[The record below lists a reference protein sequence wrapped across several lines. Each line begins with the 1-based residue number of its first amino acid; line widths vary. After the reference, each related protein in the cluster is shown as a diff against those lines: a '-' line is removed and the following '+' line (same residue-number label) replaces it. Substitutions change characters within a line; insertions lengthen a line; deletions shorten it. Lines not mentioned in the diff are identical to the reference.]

1 MTERVKVSDHDGVRL
16 LTLSRAEKKNAFDV
30 LQITQIWEAIE
41 AAASDDAVRVI
52 AVTAEGDYFSAGADI
67 NLFLNSG
74 SIDPEDL
81 AKVARLYEPLRAC
94 AKPTIAIVQGHCIG
108 MGITLLPHFDLVY
121 AADHVTFRTPFVQ
134 LGLVLEYGSSHTL
147 PELIGPSRT
156 KELILRAAPLDAETA
171 AHWGLVTRI
180 FDRASL
186 HDEAMKIAKEIA
198 ANPPSAVAECKRLI
212 DAVGTF
218 DDATRAE
225 DDALAK
231 RYGSAE
237 NIKAIMLLMSRK
249 KRGG

>member
-237 NIKAIMLLMSRK
+237 NIQAIMLLMSRK

>member
-67 NLFLNSG
+67 NLFLSSG

-237 NIKAIMLLMSRK
+237 NIQAIMLLMSRK